1 MTINERLNNF
11 SPTSSILS
19 CVHLFQKSS
28 ELWDSPHI
36 CNRFTENILLH
47 IPVKG
52 ISEHRGIF

>member
-1 MTINERLNNF
+1 MTINEKLNNF
-11 SPTSSILS
+11 LPTSSTLS

-47 IPVKG
+47 IPVK
-52 ISEHRGIF
+52 